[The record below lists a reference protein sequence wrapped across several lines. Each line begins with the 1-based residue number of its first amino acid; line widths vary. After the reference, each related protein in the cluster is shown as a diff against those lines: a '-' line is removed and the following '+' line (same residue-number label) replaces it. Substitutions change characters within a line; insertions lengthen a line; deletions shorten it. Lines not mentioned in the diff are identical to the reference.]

1 MAYGVRSLKMSDRHE
16 MIEVLVD
23 KLDRNGGFV
32 GSQSKLWTRF
42 YIRNRAP
49 ISKMLGKYL
58 GAE

>member
-1 MAYGVRSLKMSDRHE
+1 

-23 KLDRNGGFV
+23 ELDRNGSFV

-49 ISKMLGKYL
+49 IKKMLGKCL